1 MQIKTSQ
8 QTWLRILLINRAIAS
23 IQNEMLKKSNQD
35 KIEVYRNMIQYWTTE
50 KQNLLIN
57 IQEYNTAKSELYQL
71 VGGGDGR
78 SSTPNSS
85 PARKDWNIK

>member
-35 KIEVYRNMIQYWTTE
+35 KIEVYRNMIEYWATE
-50 KQNLLIN
+50 KQNLLID
-57 IQEYNTAKSELYQL
+57 IQEYNTTKSELY
-71 VGGGDGR
+71 
-78 SSTPNSS
+78 
-85 PARKDWNIK
+85 